1 MKTILALLIVFLF
14 VVSSCH
20 KEEIEDPTFVN
31 PTWVQEYK
39 GDWYIG
45 VESYRNW
52 NQDSVIIYNAPL
64 VILTLS
70 DSLLNVEEDGTPY
83 YYGTYFPHGE
93 MIEIAWSLTK
103 IHLLSNTDLA
113 MGFGE
118 MTPVGWL
125 EYTKLTFPEPLT
137 SFDNEFQMI
146 KQIPQPLVLDSI
158 TYRVDFGGGPP
169 PRTGILV
176 RYVDNDGLY
185 TIDTL
190 KSGNWQW
197 EKRVAQSGAVKK
209 YDLEVI
215 GATDLFYEELASD
228 WNTEYGL
235 YIRSESY
242 PAVFLDNG
250 LVMNKVGAVFHK
262 STTDVTFSTYE
273 FYNHQKNASVSLTEI
288 E

>member
-1 MKTILALLIVFLF
+1 MRTILALLIVLLF

-20 KEEIEDPTFVN
+20 KEKIEDPTFVT

-39 GDWYIG
+39 GEWYIG
-45 VESYRNW
+45 VESFRNW
-52 NQDSVIIYNAPL
+52 SQDSVIIYNTPP
-64 VILTLS
+64 VILTLT

-93 MIEIAWSLTK
+93 VIEIAWSSTK
-103 IHLLSNTDLA
+103 IRLLSNKDLA
-113 MGFGE
+113 MDFGE
-118 MTPVGWL
+118 IASQSWA
-125 EYTKLTFPEPLT
+125 EYTKLTFMEPLT

-146 KQIPQPLVLDSI
+146 KQIPQPLVPDSI

-176 RYVDNDGLY
+176 RYIDNDGLY
-185 TIDTL
+185 TVDTL

-228 WNTEYGL
+228 WNIQYGL
-235 YIRSESY
+235 YIGSESY
-242 PAVFLDNG
+242 PAGFLDNG

-262 STTDVTFSTYE
+262 STADVTFSTYE
-273 FYNHQKNASVSLTEI
+273 FYNHQKNTSVSFTEI